1 MRAPIRVS
9 NSILFFVDDSYVSSV
24 DEFED
29 IIGQGLRDKDVS
41 IIFMQSKTSEKWDKG
56 EITKFQSAL
65 LDFVGGQN
73 DYPAS
78 DYLSERLDIF
88 RSVIKHVGKI
98 RGGKPRA
105 ICHFATSGAAPKEV
119 EILGAITAIRDTFLE
134 TGYFVEVRSEPL
146 HRDLLI
152 ELWDKA
158 DGGVEATLPAFAYA
172 AFPKTPGVEESYVA
186 TAKARDYVRII
197 LQDANGN
204 IRKRVFEENVR
215 DYIGSDTEIDT
226 EILNTLDDEQ
236 RQKQFGLLNNGITI
250 VSPDV
255 RVQGGN
261 EIFLRDYQIVNGCQ
275 TSNLLFDRYD
285 ELSDDVT
292 VMLKIVETSDRDIVD
307 EVVRSTN

>member
-1 MRAPIRVS
+1 MHLVIEQHLADFQARFALELDQPKLFEAFTAYCALRLVS
-9 NSILFFVDDSYVSSV
+9 ADHVDPTSLIYEGADPGIDSILFFVDDSYVSSV

-73 DYPAS
+73 NYPAS

-105 ICHFATSGAAPKEV
+105 ICHFAASGAAPKEV

-236 RQKQFGLLNNGITI
+236 RQKQFG
-250 VSPDV
+250 
-255 RVQGGN
+255 
-261 EIFLRDYQIVNGCQ
+261 
-275 TSNLLFDRYD
+275 TS
-285 ELSDDVT
+285 
-292 VMLKIVETSDRDIVD
+292 
-307 EVVRSTN
+307 